1 MEHQDTK
8 RQASER
14 DEEKEQRNVPLF
26 ESKERREDSDP
37 YIFE

>member
-1 MEHQDTK
+1 MEHQDNK
-8 RQASER
+8 KASER
-14 DEEKEQRNVPLF
+14 DEEKEQRSVPLY